1 MTRGRPLPE
10 RGFSLGASM
19 ARWEGPAIALLDLD
33 AFFASVEQL
42 DHPEWR
48 GKPVIVGGSPEMRGV
63 VSTASY
69 EARPFGVHSA
79 MPAAEARRL
88 CPQGIFTQGRFER
101 YRELSGQVMDIIGA
115 ETPRLEQVS
124 IDEAFFDVSPGRY
137 SAENPVDICERIQR
151 RVAELGITCS
161 IGLSTSKTVA
171 KIASEVDKPRG
182 LTVVY
187 PGTQAAFL
195 APLPLRALSGIGAA
209 TERKLTS
216 LGIRTLG
223 DLAAQNPREMQEYF
237 GVMGPRMVA
246 RARGDDRSPVRE
258 RAVAREVKSVSNE
271 RTFAQDLTSR
281 SEIRAAIRHVAGV
294 VGRRLRKKGLK
305 GREVT
310 LKVRY
315 DFEHGRTV
323 QRGLAS
329 PADDEADFA
338 PVALELLDE
347 IWHEGMPVR
356 LIGVGV
362 SRFDE
367 EDAPRQATL
376 FDELGLEDEDSGKA
390 AGKPRGR
397 AGLGRV
403 RDAVRERFGDDALAF
418 GHDLRFKNRTSDT
431 QPMHKDLE

>member
-1 MTRGRPLPE
+1 MRGSEQSSRD
-10 RGFSLGASM
+10 FSFGASFE
-19 ARWEGPAIALLDLD
+19 RWRGPAIALLDLD

-69 EARPFGVHSA
+69 EARPYGVHSA

-88 CPQGIFTQGRFER
+88 CPRGIFTQGRFDR
-101 YRELSGQVMDIIGA
+101 YRELSGEVMDIIGQ

-124 IDEAFFDVSPGRY
+124 IDEAFFDVTPGCY
-137 SAENPVDICERIQR
+137 SAENPVDICERIQA
-151 RVAELGITCS
+151 RVARLGVTCS

-171 KIASEVDKPRG
+171 KIASEIDKPRG

-187 PGTQAAFL
+187 PGTEAAFL

-209 TERKLTS
+209 TERKLAA

-223 DLAAQNPREMQEYF
+223 DLAMQSPQEMRERF
-237 GVMGPRMVA
+237 GVMGPRMVD
-246 RARGDDRSPVRE
+246 RARGVDHSPVRE

-271 RTFAQDLTSR
+271 RTFAQDLTDR
-281 SEIRAAIRHVAGV
+281 DEIRAAIRHVSGV

-310 LKVRY
+310 LKIRF
-315 DFEHGRTV
+315 DFEHGRTI
-323 QRGLAS
+323 QRALPS
-329 PADDEADFA
+329 PADDEAEFA

-356 LIGVGV
+356 LIGVGI
-362 SRFDE
+362 SRFNE
-367 EDAPRQATL
+367 EDAPRQASL
-376 FDELGLEDEDSGKA
+376 FDEDASPSKGVEAASPNPRAKA
-390 AGKPRGR
+390 N
-397 AGLGRV
+397 LGRV
-403 RDAVRERFGDDALAF
+403 RDAVRERFGEDALAF
-418 GHDLRFKNRTSDT
+418 GHDLRFKHRTSDT
-431 QPMHKDLE
+431 QPMHRDIE